1 MLRLILWDVDG
12 TLIHT
17 QGIGSEVFDRAF
29 EQVLG
34 LAPSARISERVRL
47 SGKTDPQ
54 IAREYLELMGITDPD
69 AHLPLVLKILE
80 AELATAAATLAA
92 NGGAFGGVAE
102 ILARLAGTDG
112 VYQTLLTGNLA
123 ANALVKVA
131 AFGLDQWLDLEIG
144 AYGSDHADRC
154 ALVPIAR
161 ERALPPPGR
170 RRGTRGHLGGRRH
183 RARPR
188 VRPGRGC
195 SLPAG
200 GHREHAVG
208 GAGGPRAGRG
218 HGRPDRCRCGVRPV
232 DGGGVVRH
240 PTKGPGRG
248 GSPARAGLGGRRR
261 RGPSGAAGGRRRP
274 RGGGDRS
281 RANPRHR

>member
-1 MLRLILWDVDG
+1 MVRLVLWDVDG

-54 IAREYLELMGITDPD
+54 IALEYLELMGVTDPD
-69 AHLPLVLKILE
+69 THLPLVLKILE
-80 AELATAAATLAA
+80 AELATAATTLAA

-102 ILARLAGTDG
+102 VLARLAATDG

-154 ALVPIAR
+154 QLVPIAW
-161 ERALPPPGR
+161 ERAR
-170 RRGTRGHLGGRRH
+170 RLRGID
-183 RARPR
+183 
-188 VRPGRGC
+188 
-195 SLPAG
+195 AG
-200 GHREHAVG
+200 PMDTWVVG
-208 GAGGPRAGRG
+208 DTERDLACARAGRARCLLVATG
-218 HGRPDRCRCGVRPV
+218 STPLAELAALGPDAVMADLTDV
-232 DGGGVVRH
+232 DAVFNLL
-240 PTKGPGRG
+240 TAYEGPG
-248 GSPARAGLGGRRR
+248 ARR
-261 RGPSGAAGGRRRP
+261 
-274 RGGGDRS
+274 
-281 RANPRHR
+281 

>member
-1 MLRLILWDVDG
+1 LWDVDG

-17 QGIGSEVFDRAF
+17 QWIGSEVFDRAF

-80 AELATAAATLAA
+80 AELATAADTLAA

-102 ILARLAGTDG
+102 VLARLADTAG

-144 AYGSDHADRC
+144 AYGSDDADRC
-154 ALVPIAR
+154 RLVPVAI
-161 ERALPPPGR
+161 ERAR
-170 RRGTRGHLGGRRH
+170 RLRGVDV
-183 RARPR
+183 A
-188 VRPGRGC
+188 
-195 SLPAG
+195 PADTWVIG
-200 GHREHAVG
+200 DTSRDFDCAQAA
-208 GAGGPRAGRG
+208 GAHCLLVA
-218 HGRPDRCRCGVRPV
+218 
-232 DGGGVVRH
+232 
-240 PTKGPGRG
+240 TG
-248 GSPARAGLGGRRR
+248 GSSVADLAPLGADALRADLSDVDAVYDLLTRT
-261 RGPSGAAGGRRRP
+261 A
-274 RGGGDRS
+274 
-281 RANPRHR
+281 HCL